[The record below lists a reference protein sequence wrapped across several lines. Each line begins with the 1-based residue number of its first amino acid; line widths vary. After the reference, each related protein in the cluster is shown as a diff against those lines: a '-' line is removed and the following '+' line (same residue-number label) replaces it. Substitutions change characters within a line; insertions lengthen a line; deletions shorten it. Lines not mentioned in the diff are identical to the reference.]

1 MGNARK
7 KLNESNKSP
16 VGELV
21 KHAQIL
27 TGPSAAMLPFLAQQQ
42 RQSLSVT
49 QIVYLEEQI
58 SSTLPIAI
66 DPYQQRRNT
75 DADEHKQLKDDWA
88 GNGGASQGP
97 KGALAPLALQILH

>member
-58 SSTLPIAI
+58 PSTLPIAI
-66 DPYQQRRNT
+66 DPSPTETKRIEDGWAGSARRKSAYQQ
-75 DADEHKQLKDDWA
+75 
-88 GNGGASQGP
+88 
-97 KGALAPLALQILH
+97 